1 MNYATHSDTLLQ
13 IELISPLRPFP
24 TTNHLMTISAAH
36 GNHVYSAKFSS
47 LQIKSQFEANRSN
60 MNLDTF
66 IDHTWNAL
74 LAKTPQHGCNVA
86 ILGSTAR
93 LELHFQVTDGIS
105 LNLGKL
111 ELQKVFDKT
120 FMSIIK
126 DMAASM
132 NALQTKEKEYED
144 QIKKLKQGRDH
155 VLQKYESFVKEKEM
169 ADTIIFKKFADVLN
183 EKKRKIKE
191 LSQ

>member
-1 MNYATHSDTLLQ
+1 MHYATHNDVVLQ
-13 IELISPLRPFP
+13 IDLLNPLRPFP
-24 TTNHLMTISAAH
+24 TTNHLMTISAA
-36 GNHVYSAKFSS
+36 NSSHVYSAKFSS
-47 LQIKSQFEANRSN
+47 AQIKSQFEANKSN

-66 IDHTWNAL
+66 VDHTWNAL
-74 LAKTPQHGCNVA
+74 LAKTPQHGCSIT
-86 ILGSTAR
+86 ILGSTAQM
-93 LELHFQVTDGIS
+93 ELYFQVTDGIS

-126 DMAASM
+126 EMAASV
-132 NALQTKEKEYED
+132 NTLQSKEKEYED

-155 VLQKYESFVKEKEM
+155 VLQKYETFVKEKEL

-191 LSQ
+191 LSH